1 MQQINGKNTARKTIA
16 SKEKKRMTE
25 NIEKDIISIISDI
38 SGVDEGE
45 IALDSALVKDLE
57 IDSIKAIEIAVAV
70 EKKFK
75 VSIRD
80 EDIPKITTPGQI
92 ISLTK
97 TLLSQKRSN

>member
-1 MQQINGKNTARKTIA
+1 MVDTVE
-16 SKEKKRMTE
+16 KE
-25 NIEKDIISIISDI
+25 ILSIISEV
-38 SGVDEGE
+38 SGVDEEE
-45 IALDSALVKDLE
+45 ISLDANLVKDLE

-80 EDIPKITTPGQI
+80 EDIPKIITAGQI

-97 TLLSQKRSN
+97 NLLSQKGN

>member
-1 MQQINGKNTARKTIA
+1 MVETVE
-16 SKEKKRMTE
+16 KE
-25 NIEKDIISIISDI
+25 ILSIISDV
-38 SGVDEGE
+38 SGIDEEE
-45 IALDSALVKDLE
+45 IRLDANLVKDLE

-97 TLLSQKRSN
+97 TLLSQKGN